1 MRPSGM
7 VLMKLASSSGVTGP
21 PMKSSVRPVWPS
33 TGAMQLTRIF
43 IGASST
49 AIDFETR
56 FTKPLEPL
64 YQVRPGRGRTPAVEP
79 MLMTEP
85 PPPSRK
91 IGVERCVIR

>member
-1 MRPSGM
+1 MNACSR
-7 VLMKLASSSGVTGP
+7 SGVIGP
-21 PMKSSVRPVWPS
+21 PIKSSVKPVWPS

-49 AIDFETR
+49 AIDLETR
-56 FTKPLEPL
+56 FTNPFEPL
-64 YQVRPGRGRTPAVEP
+64 YQVSPGRGRTPAVEP

-91 IGVERCVIR
+91 IGVVARVIR